1 MIDYFEW
8 SNEYKNTANNIA
20 DVIDRLKYEKRGKS
34 DISKKELDLKIAKYK
49 IYYNECIHISNLLL
63 GRYYGEWLNE
73 KYNSYYRQQ

>member
-20 DVIDRLKYEKRGKS
+20 DVIDRLKSEKRGKS
-34 DISKKELDLKIAKYK
+34 NFSKKELDVK

-63 GRYYGEWLNE
+63 GRHYGE
-73 KYNSYYRQQ
+73 

>member
-20 DVIDRLKYEKRGKS
+20 DVIDRLKSEKRGKS
-34 DISKKELDLKIAKYK
+34 NFSKKELDVKITKYK

-63 GRYYGEWLNE
+63 GRHYGE
-73 KYNSYYRQQ
+73 

>member
-20 DVIDRLKYEKRGKS
+20 GVIDRLKSEKRGKS

-63 GRYYGEWLNE
+63 GRYYGE
-73 KYNSYYRQQ
+73 